1 MPVALGSRALD
12 ILAVLTRQPD
22 ALVTKDA
29 VMREVW
35 SSVAVEDNNLTVQI
49 TSLRKILD
57 AGRTSSSCIHTV
69 TGRGYRFVAA
79 MTRLP
84 ETAVERS
91 RHEPQTPFEP
101 PQDRRTAIGNR

>member
-1 MPVALGSRALD
+1 
-12 ILAVLTRQPD
+12 
-22 ALVTKDA
+22 VTKDA
-29 VMREVW
+29 LMREAW

-79 MTRLP
+79 MTRLLD
-84 ETAVERS
+84 TAVGRS
-91 RHEPQTPFEP
+91 RHEPQTPLSSRRRIVELRR
-101 PQDRRTAIGNR
+101 QQVKLKRTSVARSVDR